1 MRRLSIVQ
9 RIGRLTAD
17 DRGETLVESLI
28 SVLIVAAS
36 VLMLSTAIVTAA
48 NINAKAQR
56 NVSVVDETQAKDD
69 SGVSVTYT
77 APYTTAGKSVSNIRG
92 KSYTITD
99 DEGDDAHT
107 YYYFEA
113 GD

>member
-9 RIGRLTAD
+9 RIGRLIAD

-69 SGVSVTYT
+69 NDVSVTYK
-77 APYTTAGKSVSNIRG
+77 APDAAGKSVLDIRG

-99 DEGDDAHT
+99 EKGDDAHT